1 MMRLT
6 IALLTLALSYSTTM
20 ATTVIANGWVWKESA
35 DETDDHIG
43 GSPDSSNNPNLRGLH
58 SSASEPQQEA
68 TQPQHV
74 PQKSTDNKQLQ
85 ETFLQNMLTNQGCPP
100 TSSCGDVCYVLTVAA
115 ASDLHSVAVGT
126 TNRPSHHWHEPS
138 SFWRAGI
145 CNAKAQCVSVNPFD
159 KSHTFN
165 DLASTLANVE
175 RECERSVGMAS
186 MFLLA
191 KAMDPTTRSCDHGHS
206 VSYPNALV

>member
-1 MMRLT
+1 M
-6 IALLTLALSYSTTM
+6 LA
-20 ATTVIANGWVWKESA
+20 
-35 DETDDHIG
+35 
-43 GSPDSSNNPNLRGLH
+43 
-58 SSASEPQQEA
+58 
-68 TQPQHV
+68 
-74 PQKSTDNKQLQ
+74 
-85 ETFLQNMLTNQGCPP
+85 NQGCPP

-191 KAMDPTTRSCDHGHS
+191 KAMDPATRSCDHG

>member
-20 ATTVIANGWVWKESA
+20 ATTVIANGWVWKGSA
-35 DETDDHIG
+35 DEADDHNIG
-43 GSPDSSNNPNLRGLH
+43 GSSDSSNNPNLRGLR

-68 TQPQHV
+68 TQLQHV

-85 ETFLQNMLTNQGCPP
+85 ETFLENMLTNQGCPP

-191 KAMDPTTRSCDHGHS
+191 KAMDPTTRSCDHG
-206 VSYPNALV
+206 VSYPTALV